1 MTDSEVKSSTLL
13 AFAFSKSRL
22 PHLCTVV
29 PTVHKLMGVRCLWWC
44 EGLNLLHR
52 QVDLALEG
60 YLFLYRRRSLAI
72 EGCR

>member
-1 MTDSEVKSSTLL
+1 
-13 AFAFSKSRL
+13 
-22 PHLCTVV
+22 
-29 PTVHKLMGVRCLWWC
+29 MGVRCLWWC